1 MTFLRNIEQYNNKIA
16 IITNT
21 NLKISYKNLYTK
33 SQSITKNLTS
43 RSLVFLLSG
52 NNIETIF
59 YYVGLINSKNVITL
73 LDKNIKN
80 NYLKKLINLYKPNYL
95 ILPINFPD
103 VNGYFFYSKFKNY
116 KIIQK
121 LKIRKLL

>member
-33 SQSITKNLTS
+33 SQSITKDLTP

-73 LDKNIKN
+73 LDKDIKN

-103 VNGYFFYSKFKNY
+103 INGYFFYSKFKNY
-116 KIIQK
+116 KII
-121 LKIRKLL
+121 